1 MKIENSNL
9 HITIKTNL
17 DKKHKINNFGSIRKS
32 GGGGGGPNNNRVK
45 NKRKK

>member
-17 DKKHKINNFGSIRKS
+17 DKKHKINNFGSVGKRILKITQ
-32 GGGGGGPNNNRVK
+32 K
-45 NKRKK
+45 N